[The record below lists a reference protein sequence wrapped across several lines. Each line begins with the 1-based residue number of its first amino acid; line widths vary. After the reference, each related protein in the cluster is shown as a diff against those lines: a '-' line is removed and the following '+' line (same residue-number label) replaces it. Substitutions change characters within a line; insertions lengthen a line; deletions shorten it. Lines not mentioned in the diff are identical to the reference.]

1 MRYTVPLY
9 SLCVSF
15 DKKRLPFYF
24 LGSASGLDCH
34 VLHWHAL
41 PVSASLGQISKDC
54 GTSSGLSSALV
65 LLIPGA
71 LSGCGLHLLRIFA
84 ETRSTVALGP
94 VVQDFLG
101 LRNIGSVSFPRLER
115 MFLQCSTIRK
125 TEFPRMLA

>member
-41 PVSASLGQISKDC
+41 PVSASLGQISKNC
-54 GTSSGLSSALV
+54 GTSSGLSADLV
-65 LLIPGA
+65 LLIPSELG
-71 LSGCGLHLLRIFA
+71 GWGFHLLQRFA
-84 ETRSTVALGP
+84 ETRSTVALGHETS
-94 VVQDFLG
+94 G
-101 LRNIGSVSFPRLER
+101 LEVLTRSRLVFWPSQLFAPTAHQQGKHER
-115 MFLQCSTIRK
+115 HGNGG
-125 TEFPRMLA
+125 E